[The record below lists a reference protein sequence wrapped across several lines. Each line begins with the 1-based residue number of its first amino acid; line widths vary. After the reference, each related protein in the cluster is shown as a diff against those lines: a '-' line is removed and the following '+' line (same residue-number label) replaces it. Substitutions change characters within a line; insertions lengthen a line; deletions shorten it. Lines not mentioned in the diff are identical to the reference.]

1 MIYSGLVL
9 QGVGH
14 AALYSCLFAIVGDV
28 VDYSEWKDGIREE
41 GLTYS
46 VTSFGQKIGTGLGTA
61 ALGWILAA
69 GHYDG
74 TAAVQP
80 DSAIFAIKSLF
91 LYLPL
96 VITVVVLIIWY
107 LFMGLDKI
115 YPTVRKELDERRMT
129 ADNSIKM

>member
-1 MIYSGLVL
+1 M
-9 QGVGH
+9 
-14 AALYSCLFAIVGDV
+14 
-28 VDYSEWKDGIREE
+28 DYSEWKDGIREE

-69 GHYDG
+69 GNYNG

-96 VITVVVLIIWY
+96 AITVVVLIIWY
-107 LFMGLDKI
+107 LFMGIDKV
-115 YPTVRKELDERRMT
+115 YRQLEKNWMNCRKN
-129 ADNSIKM
+129 AKQN

>member
-1 MIYSGLVL
+1 M
-9 QGVGH
+9 
-14 AALYSCLFAIVGDV
+14 
-28 VDYSEWKDGIREE
+28 DYSEWKDGIREE

-46 VTSFGQKIGTGLGTA
+46 VTSFGLKIGTGLGTA

-69 GHYDG
+69 GNYNG

-96 VITVVVLIIWY
+96 AITVVVLIIWY
-107 LFMGLDKI
+107 LFMGIDKV
-115 YPTVRKELDERRMT
+115 YPTVRKELDERRKN
-129 ADNSIKM
+129 AKQN